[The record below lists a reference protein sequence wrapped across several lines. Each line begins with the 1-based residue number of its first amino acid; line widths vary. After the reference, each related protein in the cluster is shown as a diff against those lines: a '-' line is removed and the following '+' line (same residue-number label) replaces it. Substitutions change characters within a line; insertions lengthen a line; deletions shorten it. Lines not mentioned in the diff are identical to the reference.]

1 MLIQGFDFYILNLNA
16 LSYAHFRPLHIINP
30 LKYYDP
36 NGHEEEEPSEMADGV
51 PDGGGSS
58 GRLQG
63 GGSDSPSKSI
73 TNAENGSKSVEKS
86 AEKVAEAATKSDAAI
101 NASKLQEE
109 QTKVKLES
117 NQKQKISEQISQ
129 LHQKLKELAEK
140 YLLPKYRKIDPN
152 LKAGYTGS
160 FKTGTVGNPNK
171 STYGQAID
179 LNNYDIDYYI
189 KSDILNSRY
198 GNSLK
203 ADKEFRAI
211 LSNTSGFEGLK
222 PNKQGFSIKFKPLG
236 N

>member
-1 MLIQGFDFYILNLNA
+1 MPFHMLQL
-16 LSYAHFRPLHIINP
+16 HFRPLHILNS

-36 NGHEEEEPSEMADGV
+36 NGNEEEEPSEMANGV
-51 PDGGGSS
+51 PGGV
-58 GRLQG
+58 GRPPG

-86 AEKVAEAATKSDAAI
+86 AEKVAETATKSDAAI

-117 NQKQKISEQISQ
+117 NQKQKMIEQISQ
-129 LHQKLKELAEK
+129 LHQKSEELAEK
-140 YLLPKYRKIDPN
+140 YLIPKYRKIDPN

-211 LSNTSGFEGLK
+211 LSNTPDLK
-222 PNKQGFSIKFKPLG
+222 D
-236 N
+236 